1 MNCLL
6 FLPLIILS
14 LLLPE
19 NLPQNSISIGD
30 NHAGGIVFYLDV
42 SGNHGMV
49 AASFDQTGEENGEK
63 MVRFEWGCPTTRII
77 GADESRV
84 GSGPKNTLEIEKGCE
99 TERIAA
105 DVCWN
110 LYLNGLDNWF
120 LPSKDELDLIYKN
133 LHKKGLGKFA
143 EGSYWSSTERSTFA
157 AWSQNFGGGAQN
169 VIDKSNMAYVRA
181 ARAF

>member
-1 MNCLL
+1 MNYLLFFPLIILLL
-6 FLPLIILS
+6 FLP
-14 LLLPE
+14 E
-19 NLPQNSISIGD
+19 NWLQNSISIGD
-30 NHAGGIVFYLDV
+30 YHAGGIVFYLDV

-49 AASFDQTGEENGEK
+49 AASFDQPWEKKGQK
-63 MVRFEWGCPTTRII
+63 MVRFGWGCPTTRII

-84 GSGPKNTLEIEKGCE
+84 GSGPKNTMEIEKGCE
-99 TERIAA
+99 TESTAA
-105 DVCWN
+105 DICWN

-120 LPSKDELDLIYKN
+120 LPSKDELDMMYKN

-143 EGSYWSSTERSTFA
+143 DGPYWSSTESSTFA